1 MHNLI
6 GMAEH
11 CLYPATMKNKATT
24 VDIGLQLRAIRQ
36 QKGLTL
42 RQVEINSGGDWK
54 AVVVG
59 SYERN
64 DRSLSL
70 RKAISLAN
78 FYEVPLEHL
87 LGLSESKAADRRS
100 LILDLR
106 LLNRL
111 RASGPLF
118 EQVSNFAHI
127 ICAKRRDWNGEVLSL
142 RQEDLLPLAL
152 ISHSSEEQLRENL
165 LNEGVLLRS

>member
-1 MHNLI
+1 
-6 GMAEH
+6 
-11 CLYPATMKNKATT
+11 MKFALTT
-24 VDIGLQLRAIRQ
+24 FDIGLQLRAIRH

-42 RQVEINSGGDWK
+42 KDVENSSRGEWK
-54 AVVVG
+54 AVVLG

-70 RKAISLAN
+70 RKAIALAE

-87 LGLSESKAADRRS
+87 LGISERKESSRTS

-106 LLNRL
+106 TLARMRSQSNF
-111 RASGPLF
+111 F

-152 ISHSSEEQLRENL
+152 INNCSEIELREK
-165 LNEGVLLRS
+165 LNAAGLLLRASS